1 MYAYDQGQ
9 GQPPT
14 QQATTRD
21 LLAFA
26 RATAELGDG
35 AYRTQA
41 KRRRSAA
48 LMPFAAPLG
57 LLALAIALLCLRLI
71 G

>member
-14 QQATTRD
+14 QATTRD

-26 RATAELGDG
+26 RATAELGDR

-41 KRRRSAA
+41 KPRRSAA
-48 LMPFAAPLG
+48 LMPLVAPLG
-57 LLALAIALLCLRLI
+57 LLALSIALLCLRLL